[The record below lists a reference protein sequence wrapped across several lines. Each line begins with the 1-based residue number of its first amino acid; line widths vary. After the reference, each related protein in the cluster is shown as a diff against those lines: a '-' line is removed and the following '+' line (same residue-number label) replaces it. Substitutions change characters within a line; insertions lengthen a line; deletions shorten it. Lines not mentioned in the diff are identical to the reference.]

1 MNLFFLIL
9 AALVVAFTAPLAIAQ
24 GKALGRNVAYNSVS
38 PNVKSLVAY
47 NQHLARHAG
56 LCYPLEECGS
66 GFTPGKI
73 TAFNA
78 SLFTQS
84 TFSEPLTAYATGF
97 RDPENIE
104 ETLEFIAPE
113 VNAGRRFEYAKH
125 TSAEEFLSDGADDD
139 LRGIGADF
147 PTVRYNSSKQ
157 NAKLLNRGL
166 AIDIDEDMVEET
178 PDWENYYTAKL
189 LRRLQRNSLR
199 RAVTLLS
206 AAAVNTNKTWSTAA
220 GKNPDGDVRAELI
233 TAANLSGIR
242 PSRILYGDTAW
253 DSRSASHEAQNT
265 AGGFAAAG
273 LTTDGLASK
282 LAVEGVRISKER
294 FSTDPGA
301 AALAEI
307 VSTKVLM
314 FSALAGADRE
324 DPSNIKRFRG
334 NVNAGAGGGRVGVY
348 LRQVGDKKFR
358 IAVEH
363 YELIAITSTL
373 GIRQFTVAAA

>member
-1 MNLFFLIL
+1 MNLIYLIL
-9 AALVVAFTAPLAIAQ
+9 ALLVIAFTAPLAIAQ

-38 PNVKSLVAY
+38 PNIKDLVAY
-47 NQHLARHAG
+47 NQQLARHAG
-56 LCYPLEECGS
+56 LCYPMQECGGS
-66 GFTPGKI
+66 FVPGQI

-97 RDPENIE
+97 RDPSNIE
-104 ETLEFIAPE
+104 ETLEFVAPE
-113 VNAGRRFEYAKH
+113 VNAGRRFEYAKFG
-125 TSAEEFLSDGADDD
+125 SAEEFLSDGADDD

-178 PDWENYYTAKL
+178 PDWQNVYTAKL
-189 LRRLQRNSLR
+189 IRRLYRNSFR
-199 RAVTLLS
+199 RAITLLS
-206 AAAVNTNKTWSTAA
+206 AAAVNTAKTWSTAA

-242 PSRILYGDTAW
+242 PNRVLYGDTAW
-253 DSRSASHEAQNT
+253 DTRIASHEAQT
-265 AGGFAAAG
+265 SAGGFAAAG
-273 LTTDGLASK
+273 RTPEQLASN
-282 LAVEGVRISKER
+282 LNVQGVHVSTER
-294 FSTDPGA
+294 YSTDPA
-301 AALAEI
+301 AVALAEI
-307 VSTKVLM
+307 VSTKVIA
-314 FSALAGADRE
+314 FSALAGADRD

-334 NVNAGAGGGRVGVY
+334 NVNASAGGGRLGVY
-348 LRQVGDKKFR
+348 LRQVGDKKWR
-358 IAVEH
+358 IAVEQ

-373 GIRQFTVAAA
+373 GIRQLTVASA